1 MLDTDALRSFLAI
14 VDSGSFT
21 RAAERVA
28 KTQSA
33 VSMQMR
39 RLEERL
45 GRALF
50 VRDGRGVRLSPDG
63 ETLAPFAREMLRIE
77 AQAMA
82 AVSER
87 ALAGRV
93 TLGMPDDF
101 ADWLMADVAKDFTRR
116 HPLVELSLVCDNS
129 ATLARRVAAR
139 EIDLAVVTLTPEVEE
154 QAAAIEIIASQ
165 PLLWVASRRHSAPER
180 RPLPLALDGPACP
193 WRQTALAALDRAGV
207 PWRLVLSS
215 RSRAA
220 IAPLVEAGLAVTV
233 VAPASIRGDLRALD
247 ETSGLPKLPDARVG
261 LTLAASPSQQARAL
275 AESIREAAKAGMT
288 GKAEA
293 A

>member
-45 GRALF
+45 GRPLF
-50 VRDGRGVRLSPDG
+50 VKDGRGVRLSADG
-63 ETLAPFAREMLRIE
+63 ETLAPYAREMLRIE
-77 AQAMA
+77 AEALA
-82 AVSER
+82 AVSGR

-101 ADWLMADVAKDFTRR
+101 ADWLMADVAKDFSRR

-154 QAAAIEIIASQ
+154 QAAAIEIIAAQ
-165 PLLWVASRRHSAPER
+165 PLLWVASRRHTAQER

-193 WRQTALAALDRAGV
+193 WRQTALAALDKAGV

-247 ETSGLPKLPDARVG
+247 ETSGLPPLPDARVG
-261 LTLAASPSQQARAL
+261 LALAASPSQQARAL
-275 AESIREAAKAGMT
+275 ADSIRAAAKAGMT